1 MRGRLMRQCEEPGT
15 GFTCRL
21 VFGPEA
27 EEARYEDAEGISVR
41 LARHHAEDRLLPLP
55 NLALHD
61 SKRSSD
67 LILAH
72 GRGRNTEGLGRN
84 AINRTGEPVEGRLL
98 WLTLRQPL
106 LTPPL
111 RLALL
116 GFLPDTRLLVKPPTL
131 QFAEESFP
139 REFLLGNFES
149 FLDVIIEDFDFHSS
163 RLCTFPGDA
172 CTGFFLVPA

>member
-1 MRGRLMRQCEEPGT
+1 M
-15 GFTCRL
+15 
-21 VFGPEA
+21 
-27 EEARYEDAEGISVR
+27 DKDGI
-41 LARHHAEDRLLPLP
+41 
-55 NLALHD
+55 
-61 SKRSSD
+61 
-67 LILAH
+67 
-72 GRGRNTEGLGRN
+72 EGLGRN
-84 AINRTGEPVEGRLL
+84 AINRTGEPVEGYLL

-116 GFLPDTRLLVKPPTL
+116 GFLPDTRLLVKPPAL

-139 REFLLGNFES
+139 REFLLGDFEG